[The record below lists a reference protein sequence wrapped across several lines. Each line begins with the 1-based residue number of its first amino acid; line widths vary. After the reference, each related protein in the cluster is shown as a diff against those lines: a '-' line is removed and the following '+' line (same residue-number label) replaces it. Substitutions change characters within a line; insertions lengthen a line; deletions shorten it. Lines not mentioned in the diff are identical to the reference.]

1 MKEGTDHKM
10 EVQQR
15 SVIMVKVTSESNG
28 VTEVADRRSAD
39 VATIWETLDIQS
51 EELSEGKL
59 LT

>member
-1 MKEGTDHKM
+1 M

-28 VTEVADRRSAD
+28 VTEVADHRSVD
-39 VATIWETLDIQS
+39 VATIWGTLDIQS
-51 EELSEGKL
+51 EELSEGTL